1 MYANAKILRSHS
13 GLTRIT
19 FPGYT
24 HQQLMTIIQSR
35 LEDVPGNMVD
45 PDAIQFASRKVAAV
59 SGDARRVLDICRRAV
74 EIAEADNIVS
84 DVIPVTPSK
93 KGRSEKSPPRGLQQ
107 HLGRVTISTI
117 KQAIAEATSTPM
129 QQCLRTLPL
138 SSKLFL
144 AAFLARIRR
153 SGITDGALVDII
165 EEAKRLGQMADNP
178 AIRDFLL
185 SEKASADEGL
195 ASTQQQ
201 KVQVAPRVLAMGI
214 AVVELMEAGIISPE
228 PHKGERIGKI
238 RLNLGEDE
246 VKLALQEDSEVRGLG
261 FPG

>member
-1 MYANAKILRSHS
+1 MYTHAKILRLHL

-35 LEDVPGNMVD
+35 LEDVRGNMVD

-59 SGDARRVLDICRRAV
+59 SGDARRVLDIYRRAV
-74 EIAEADNIVS
+74 EIAEAENTVS
-84 DVIPVTPSK
+84 DTIPLTPSK
-93 KGRSEKSPPRGLQQ
+93 QGTGETSPPQGLQQ
-107 HLGRVTISTI
+107 HLGRVTITTV

-153 SGITDGALVDII
+153 SGIADGTLADII
-165 EEAKRLGQMADNP
+165 EEAKRLGQLSDNP
-178 AIRDFLL
+178 AIRDFLF
-185 SEKASADEGL
+185 SDKASIDNGL
-195 ASTQQQ
+195 ASVKQ
-201 KVQVAPRVLAMGI
+201 KIWVAPRVLAMGI
-214 AVVELMEAGIISPE
+214 AVMELTEAGIVNLE
-228 PHKGERIGKI
+228 PRKGERIGKI

>member
-1 MYANAKILRSHS
+1 MYTHAKILRPRL

-59 SGDARRVLDICRRAV
+59 SGDARRVLEICRRAV
-74 EIAEADNIVS
+74 EIAEAEKTAS
-84 DVIPVTPSK
+84 AAIPLTPSK
-93 KGRSEKSPPRGLQQ
+93 KSIGENPPPQGLQQ

-144 AAFLARIRR
+144 TAFLARIRR
-153 SGITDGALVDII
+153 SGIADSALVDTI
-165 EEAKRLGQMADNP
+165 EEAKRLGQLSDNT
-178 AIRDFLL
+178 AMRCFLL
-185 SEKASADEGL
+185 SDKASIDDGL
-195 ASTQQQ
+195 ASMKQQ
-201 KVQVAPRVLAMGI
+201 KVQVAPRVLAMGS
-214 AVVELMEAGIISPE
+214 AVMELMEAGIVSLE
-228 PHKGERIGKI
+228 PRKGERIGKI

-261 FPG
+261 FPS